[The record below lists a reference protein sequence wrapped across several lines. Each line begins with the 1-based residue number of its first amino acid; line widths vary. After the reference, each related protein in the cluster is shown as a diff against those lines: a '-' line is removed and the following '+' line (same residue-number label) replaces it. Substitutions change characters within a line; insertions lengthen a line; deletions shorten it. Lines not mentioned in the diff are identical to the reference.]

1 MITDHLHGFCSG
13 RVNIVDDD
21 DIGSLKLMS
30 NNNNI
35 VICEPTAVKCIEYLN
50 DYFPSKTE
58 INGRI
63 VYFCNQIR
71 HFTVRKLE
79 KTPSESGLFLV
90 CNPKDATHYYF
101 PNNIRVELNW
111 NHCSYGFKVSDLTEA
126 QKSVMTPLCPFKPG
140 KYKAN
145 LDRKEV
151 IYYAN
156 TYQLKKLQENPVV
169 TVTRSRAGGFVFIEE
184 WGSYMPIYLL
194 EVEKCA

>member
-101 PNNIRVELNW
+101 LNSIHNSPNRNFSSHGL
-111 NHCSYGFKVSDLTEA
+111 KVSDLTEV
-126 QKSVMTPLCPFKPG
+126 QKSAMAPLHLFKPG
-140 KYKAN
+140 KYEIDLNTRDIAYHTT
-145 LDRKEV
+145 LSQLRK
-151 IYYAN
+151 
-156 TYQLKKLQENPVV
+156 LRKNPIV
-169 TVTRSRAGGFVFIEE
+169 TVTASRHRGSVFIEE
-184 WGSYMPIYLL
+184 LEIHIPIALL